1 MVPRRLFPRS
11 GVLLRDSYQEHAVPR
26 RIFPGAHHSSQAVQP
41 AEKAVQFAAKPNA
54 GVVEIT
60 IPRRLFPGAYHSRE
74 KPKWEM
80 EGPGVEEPH
89 NLVIMPATISELA

>member
-26 RIFPGAHHSSQAVQP
+26 RIFPGAHHSSQAVRP
-41 AEKAVQFAAKPNA
+41 VEKTVQFAAKPNA

-60 IPRRLFPGAYHSRE
+60 IPGAYHSCE
-74 KPKWEM
+74 KPKRER
-80 EGPGVEEPH
+80 EGPGVGKPH
-89 NLVIMPATISELA
+89 SLVMMPATIQS